1 MNACTLLVSALLA
14 LAAVAQT
21 GPQVT
26 GSGEKKVEVM
36 PTTMRVIVG
45 LQSEGD
51 TLDAA
56 LADIQKKAEELTKK
70 LAELKPAE
78 GTLVTQ
84 GPYTGAAGGA
94 EERMRRMMDRRRFG
108 EEEQGKGKGKVTLT
122 TTVRAEWP
130 VAPGD
135 MVAMLREEDRIR
147 QAVQKAVPEQVAG
160 AKVDEEARDEM
171 AMMMEQA
178 YGGEAMPGRPQFLFV
193 AKLPEDLLAKA
204 RHEAFLKAKQDA
216 QAISEAAGAT
226 LGPLKTVE
234 SHAGSGDQEHPEWRY
249 AMRMMGMAEPQGER
263 EAVSPGLR
271 PLTFVVAVSAT
282 FELTTAK

>member
-1 MNACTLLVSALLA
+1 MNACTLMVSALLA

-36 PTTMRVIVG
+36 PKTMRLVVAVQG
-45 LQSEGD
+45 EGD
-51 TLDAA
+51 TLEAA
-56 LADIQKKAEELTKK
+56 LADIQKKTDELTKK

-84 GPYTGAAGGA
+84 GPYAGPAGGA
-94 EERMRRMMDRRRFG
+94 EDRMRRMMDRRRFG
-108 EEEQGKGKGKVTLT
+108 EEEQAKGKVTLT
-122 TTVRAEWP
+122 TTVKAEWP

-135 MVAMLREEDRIR
+135 IVAMLREEDRIR
-147 QAVQKAVPEQVAG
+147 QAVQKAVPAQAAG
-160 AKVDEEARDEM
+160 EKTDEETRDEM

-178 YGGEAMPGRPQFLFV
+178 YGGEAVPGRPQFLFV
-193 AKLPEDLLAKA
+193 ATLPDDQLAKA

-234 SHAGSGDQEHPEWRY
+234 SHAAAGDEEHPEWRY
-249 AMRMMGMAEPQGER
+249 AMRMMGVAEPQGEK
-263 EAVSPGLR
+263 EAVSPALR

-282 FELTTAK
+282 FELAAAK